1 MHPMI
6 RSALVLFGGVVI
18 AVMVVILMDALVGRI
33 YPLPA
38 GVDTRNEESLRQII
52 AGMPTSAFVL
62 LLTGWVLAAGAG
74 AYFAARLAK
83 HSYVIHGLIVAFF
96 VLVATI
102 ANLAAIPHPI
112 WMWPAAIILIPA
124 AGWVAARLVVRS
136 AAPPAMTPVA

>member
-1 MHPMI
+1 MI

-38 GVDTRNEESLRQII
+38 GVDTRNEESLRLAI
-52 AGMPTSAFVL
+52 AVMPTTAFVL
-62 LLTGWVLAAGAG
+62 LLTGWVLAAGIG
-74 AYFAARLAK
+74 AYFAARLAA

-124 AGWVAARLVVRS
+124 AGWVGTRFVARPTV
-136 AAPPAMTPVA
+136 PPASAVA